1 MGLEAS
7 NDGGV
12 SIDDLYCFLSRK
24 GHIRRI
30 GCGQLSKRNSASKRG
45 VTGVDNR
52 GLSRCLEV
60 NLGYI
65 VNTT

>member
-30 GCGQLSKRNSASKRG
+30 GCGLIRSG
-45 VTGVDNR
+45 
-52 GLSRCLEV
+52 
-60 NLGYI
+60 I
-65 VNTT
+65 VPLREG

>member
-30 GCGQLSKRNSASKRG
+30 GCDQLSKRNSASKRG
-45 VTGVDNR
+45 VTGV
-52 GLSRCLEV
+52 GLNRCLIV